1 VTIVDAEERG
11 GAMNEKLAEL
21 FDDKAP
27 VKQAKTGT
35 RRKVA

>member
-11 GAMNEKLAEL
+11 GAMTEKLAEL
-21 FDDKAP
+21 FDDKASI
-27 VKQAKTGT
+27 KQAKTST